1 MRLLSKLEITDLQSL
16 WRYVHLGLVTAFI
29 EVRYFMEKINTSTCI
44 YVSLDDPLEDIRKRV
59 LALDKLNFVHV
70 EHAGRETKTNQA
82 NSIISIARNDAKAKE
97 ILVFLAN
104 QGFHVYLVRD
114 DMSSMVHHRRIK
126 TLWRNVVAKEI
137 SVDENDIFYT
147 VQKAPV
153 ANDPKLLVAF
163 SSIAAKMYTPSLF
176 RHFEQNF
183 ASIGKYIPHNAHIM
197 RIADFGSV
205 VGSFYLNSKSL
216 PNNEAHIATAIAREA
231 ARLGISHKDVVL
243 YGSSKGGT
251 AATYYALKYG
261 YQGVAVDPILSDEH
275 YVQEFRDSHFTLDTF
290 EQPKEDRFAQVT
302 TEVHPDAGLSVI
314 CSTRSP
320 QYTYIHDT
328 LISQFSDRF
337 VFLNSENEEIK
348 THPDVGPKTI
358 PHTLSQINA
367 RLAGVEIG
375 PGTRTV
381 Y

>member
-1 MRLLSKLEITDLQSL
+1 MRQSFKIEIVDLQSL
-16 WRYVHLGLVTAFI
+16 WRYVQFGLVTALI
-29 EVRYFMEKINTSTCI
+29 EVRYFMEKINTKTCI

-59 LALDKLNFVHV
+59 LALDNLNFVHV
-70 EHAGRETKTNQA
+70 DHAGRETKTSQT
-82 NSIISIARNDAKAKE
+82 NSVISIARNDADAKE
-97 ILVFLAN
+97 KLVFLAN
-104 QGFHVYLVRD
+104 QGFHVYVVRD

-126 TLWRNVVAKEI
+126 TLWRNVVAKEV
-137 SVDENDIFYT
+137 SVDENDIFYA
-147 VQKAPV
+147 VQKAPLT
-153 ANDPKLLVAF
+153 NDPKLLVAF

-183 ASIGKYIPHNAHIM
+183 ASIGKYVPQNTHIM

-216 PNNEAHIATAIAREA
+216 PDNEAHIAAAIAREA

-261 YQGVAVDPILSDEH
+261 YQAVAVDPILSDKH
-275 YVQEFRDSHFTLDTF
+275 YVQEHRDLHFTLGTF
-290 EQPKEDRFAQVT
+290 AQPKEVRFADVT
-302 TEVHPDAGLSVI
+302 ADIHPDAGLSVI

-328 LISQFSDRF
+328 LISRLSDRF
-337 VFLNSENEEIK
+337 VFLNSENENIQ

-367 RLAGVEIG
+367 RLAGVAIG
-375 PGTRTV
+375 SGIKTV